1 MHVILVHGWSVRDT
15 STYGRLPEWL
25 ARQSRSD
32 GEPFRISSLHL
43 GKYIT
48 LDDTVTLDDIA
59 RAFQQAL
66 RDTLGNPSG
75 WGKHERL
82 ACITHSTGGPVL
94 RTWLDL
100 YYRGRLDRCPLGHLI
115 LLAPPNHGSALAQLG
130 RSRLGRLK
138 SLLQGAECGERILDW
153 LSLGSRGAW
162 DLNLRWLG
170 EDPVRSGVFPF
181 VLTGQRIDRQLY
193 DVLNAYTDEA
203 GSDGVIRVAA
213 ANLNY
218 GVLRLSQRGS
228 SLKRVSGR
236 RSPRVALGVLPGLS
250 HSGDRLG
257 ILRSVTLQNADRHP
271 TARWIK
277 RCLEVRNAAGYRR
290 VALEL
295 DQLTRKTQSDERKQ
309 RVRFLLRP
317 RTYIT
322 NRYAMLVFRFVD
334 DRGQTLTDYD
344 LLLTAGPHY
353 SENELPPGFFVDR
366 QRNQSHHE
374 HLTYY
379 VDYDVMMAGLNHPR
393 LQGRLGFRLT
403 ARPQSGL
410 VHYRPVEFR
419 SSARS
424 LSRVLRPN
432 ETTLIE
438 IQLQRQVDKAVFRL
452 TDDLVPGP
460 IDAQPSGAV
469 VDG

>member
-15 STYGRLPEWL
+15 STYGQLPEWL

-32 GEPFRISSLHL
+32 GEPFQVSSLHL

-48 LDDTVTLDDIA
+48 LDDNVTLDDVA
-59 RAFQQAL
+59 RAFHQAL
-66 RDTLGNPSG
+66 RDTLGNPSR
-75 WGKHERL
+75 WRKKQRI
-82 ACITHSTGGPVL
+82 ACITHSTGGPVV

-100 YYRGRLDRCPLGHLI
+100 YYRGRLDRSPLGHFI

-130 RSRLGRLK
+130 RSRLSRLK

-153 LSLGSRGAW
+153 LELGSRGSW
-162 DLNLRWLG
+162 DLNLRWLN
-170 EDPVRSGVFPF
+170 EDPVPSGVYPF

-218 GVLRLSQRGS
+218 GVLRLAQQGS
-228 SLKRVSGR
+228 RLKRLSGL
-236 RSPRVALGVLPGLS
+236 RSPRVAFGVLPGLA
-250 HSGDRLG
+250 HSGNRLG
-257 ILRSVTLQNADRHP
+257 ILRSVTLQKSDQHP
-271 TARWIK
+271 TAYWIK
-277 RCLEVRNAAGYRR
+277 RCLEVRSATDYRR
-290 VALEL
+290 TALEL
-295 DQLTRKTQSDERKQ
+295 EQLCSKTQSEERKE
-309 RVRFLLRP
+309 RVRFLLRA

-334 DRGQTLTDYD
+334 DRGQVLTDYD

-353 SENELPPGFFVDR
+353 HENELPPGFFVDR
-366 QRNQSHHE
+366 QRNQNHHE

-379 VDYDVMMAGLNHPR
+379 VDYDVMMTGLNHPR
-393 LQGRLGFRLT
+393 LQGRLGFRLV

-419 SSARS
+419 SNVRTLA
-424 LSRVLRPN
+424 RVLRPN

-438 IQLQRQVDKAVFRL
+438 IQLQRRVDKAVFRL
-452 TDDLVPGP
+452 TDDLVPGA
-460 IDAQPSGAV
+460 IDPRPSGQAV
-469 VDG
+469 EA